1 MRFLAARRRIG
12 EHSSQ
17 VAAAGFQ
24 NAARDRMPLAPHE
37 FEEITE
43 ALQSWR
49 QGDFILGSD
58 LAFVH
63 VARLSKPLTEGAALL
78 ADELPEVEG
87 DSDFGTVTTE
97 APGFILLSQTC
108 DIVRNCEDRPFVELA
123 ALVKVSEQEVEHI
136 RRLKRPSFAYVPG
149 ATELQLVADL
159 ERTLTIEKA
168 VLATLQRMPGLTT
181 LQEATDFAEALS
193 RKRSRFAFP
202 NDFVR
207 AIKKL
212 HKRLDDR
219 AGKQSEE
226 GKHVDAIREI
236 RVSAHPTWEADEVQ
250 LVFWF
255 IKEHNPQPQNWHQ
268 FLSEWEGLIDKSGR
282 FKTDEPFYIV
292 DIDDITA
299 KDYLESQRL
308 DYDQLSA
315 A

>member
-1 MRFLAARRRIG
+1 MRFLAARTKIE
-12 EHSSQ
+12 EHLSQ
-17 VAAAGFQ
+17 AAAAGFR

-37 FEEITE
+37 FEEITD

-49 QGDFILGSD
+49 QGDLILSSD

-63 VARLSKPLTEGAALL
+63 VARLSKPLTEGATLL
-78 ADELPEVEG
+78 ADERPEVEG

-97 APGFILLSQTC
+97 APG
-108 DIVRNCEDRPFVELA
+108 
-123 ALVKVSEQEVEHI
+123 
-136 RRLKRPSFAYVPG
+136 
-149 ATELQLVADL
+149 
-159 ERTLTIEKA
+159 
-168 VLATLQRMPGLTT
+168 
-181 LQEATDFAEALS
+181 
-193 RKRSRFAFP
+193 
-202 NDFVR
+202 
-207 AIKKL
+207 
-212 HKRLDDR
+212 
-219 AGKQSEE
+219 GKQSDE

-236 RVSAHPTWEADEVQ
+236 RVSDNPSWDADEVQ

-255 IKEHNPQPQNWHQ
+255 IKEHNPQPQNWHKL
-268 FLSEWEGLIDKSGR
+268 LSEWEGLIDKSGR